1 MQIALVSSVWLEP
14 SAALTS
20 TLPGAGIEPAPMK
33 VSTLFFL
40 NRNDTPLT
48 LAPTVSSLCF
58 IIAARF
64 SLGLPTST
72 PSAGKS
78 CATSSNFSLA

>member
-1 MQIALVSSVWLEP
+1 MQIALVSNVCVEP

-20 TLPGAGIEPAPMK
+20 TLPAVGIEPVPMK

-40 NRNDTPLT
+40 NRNPTPLT

-64 SLGLPTST
+64 SLGVPTST
-72 PSAGKS
+72 PKAGKS